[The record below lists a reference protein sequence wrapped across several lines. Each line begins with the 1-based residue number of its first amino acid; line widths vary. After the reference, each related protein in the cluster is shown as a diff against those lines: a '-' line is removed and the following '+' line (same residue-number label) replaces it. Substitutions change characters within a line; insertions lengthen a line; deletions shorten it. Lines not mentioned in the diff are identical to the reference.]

1 MRNREPETAADVI
14 RDLCDEFG
22 LNPDQRISTLEKA
35 CEDIE
40 LDDDDEL
47 DDDLVDELD
56 ADYEDDDYEDAA

>member
-14 RDLCDEFG
+14 RELCDEYG

-35 CEDIE
+35 CED
-40 LDDDDEL
+40 LDLDDDEL

-56 ADYEDDDYEDAA
+56 DDYEDDDYDDAA